1 VDGGLL
7 MVIAFENLSG
17 GMGTAAFLAFLMSL
31 CNQRFTATQFA
42 LLSAFASVGR
52 VWVGP
57 LAGVLAESI
66 GWPAFFIVSTIAAL
80 PALAMLWWMRA
91 ARALELE
98 ERTEAMKRSDFN
110 RCPAAWAHGICSV
123 CARRGLFGLLQ
134 VAALRR
140 RCRRCPAAEPDAGL
154 RGDAGESSSPSWSR
168 PSRPSRPRPV
178 RRR

>member
-1 VDGGLL
+1 
-7 MVIAFENLSG
+7 
-17 GMGTAAFLAFLMSL
+17 MGTAAFLAFLMSL

-91 ARALELE
+91 SVRALE
-98 ERTEAMKRSDFN
+98 A
-110 RCPAAWAHGICSV
+110 
-123 CARRGLFGLLQ
+123 
-134 VAALRR
+134 
-140 RCRRCPAAEPDAGL
+140 
-154 RGDAGESSSPSWSR
+154 
-168 PSRPSRPRPV
+168 
-178 RRR
+178 